1 MTRACRMYP
10 ERRILPARRRHRCC
24 VRNTSVFYKR
34 LGSFQSSF
42 VKALRVVCLLV
53 VLTPGH
59 LLVGVHAQARTA
71 PERCLLDVQK
81 NSMDYVVAGLVK
93 MYASLF
99 FFHLFWFYR
108 LALHSPYHPL
118 FLSHTVCIIFSQARA
133 VLRGRRLHHAIHQP
147 RRRLQIQLND
157 ARKRNASRKRTVSSR
172 RLHRTCTRRTTH
184 A

>member
-24 VRNTSVFYKR
+24 VSTCVFYKR

-42 VKALRVVCLLV
+42 VKAFRVVCLLV

-99 FFHLFWFYR
+99 FFFTCFGFIVSHFTHLTTPYSYHTLYVSYSHR
-108 LALHSPYHPL
+108 LVRCYADADFTTPS
-118 FLSHTVCIIFSQARA
+118 SERWRVSA
-133 VLRGRRLHHAIHQP
+133 RRL
-147 RRRLQIQLND
+147 
-157 ARKRNASRKRTVSSR
+157 RTFACSQD
-172 RLHRTCTRRTTH
+172 TR
-184 A
+184 